1 MVKKGHKFCFKN
13 ISVTLIWCWLGFFA
27 LIPTFLMLMT
37 SLVQQGDT
45 ELIRLQLTF
54 ANYFTL
60 FNSIYLKIF
69 AHSLLVA
76 FEVTI
81 ICLILGYPF
90 AYILA
95 KLPESLKNLA
105 LLFVII
111 PFWTSSL
118 IRTYA
123 IVVILKTKGLLNT
136 FLLWLGLIHTPLQLL
151 YTNTAATIGLVYSL
165 LPFMILPLYANIEK
179 LDSRFVDAARD
190 LGANSWQVFWKIL
203 VPLTLPGIIAGSML
217 VLLPAMSLFY
227 ISNILGGAK
236 TMLIGNLIENQFLA
250 ARNWPLGA
258 TVSVVLTLFM
268 ALMFL
273 TYVKVRSKNT
283 ADMGDLL

>member
-1 MVKKGHKFCFKN
+1 MSIKQRFTFKN
-13 ISVTLIWCWLGFFA
+13 ISVCIIWFWLGFFA
-27 LIPTFLMLMT
+27 LIPTFLMLVT

-60 FNSIYLKIF
+60 FNSVYLKIF
-69 AHSLLVA
+69 FHSLIVAVEVA
-76 FEVTI
+76 F

-90 AYILA
+90 AYLIA
-95 KLPESLKNLA
+95 KLPERLKNIA

-123 IVVILKTKGLLNT
+123 IVVILKTKGLLNS
-136 FLLWLGLIHTPLQLL
+136 LLLALGIIHTPLQLL

-250 ARNWPLGA
+250 ARNWPLGS
-258 TVSVVLTLFM
+258 TVSVILTLLM
-268 ALMFL
+268 ALML
-273 TYVKVRSKNT
+273 LAYIKSRGKDAANS
-283 ADMGDLL
+283 GDLL